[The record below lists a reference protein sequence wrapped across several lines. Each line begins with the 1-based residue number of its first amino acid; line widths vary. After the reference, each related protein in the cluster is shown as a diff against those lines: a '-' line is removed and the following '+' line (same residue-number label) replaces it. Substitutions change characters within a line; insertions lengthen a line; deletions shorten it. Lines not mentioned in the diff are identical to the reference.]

1 MSYFN
6 QCLPKVVSIRDGSG
20 CAITRATLQAMTPDE
35 FAALGDQ
42 EDLQRVYATA
52 TEAKMRGV
60 HQRFIDQL
68 LMGRLKYYGDKVN
81 RTNVAG
87 QVQSI
92 IQPFITMRQKSVVN
106 AGYFEIE
113 SGADVNGYR
122 RTITVKN
129 NSLFSQQ
136 SLVSL
141 ERYFVAGNT
150 VIVQHVGASGAA
162 YSAHFKIISAV
173 NADAG
178 GVSKATVTIEPS
190 TVLSATFAGYTAA
203 QKLPFQPTGGLVLL
217 GTNSISDYESWCNYG
232 AVDNTNSLL
241 HFWFQTSRMGHTFTK
256 EYLRALKAPNANEFF
271 KVFNTLPVKE
281 QLVQQSARF
290 NREWWTSVFWGQPDE
305 GQDPNSWQTS
315 GKLEEVK
322 DIVDGTC
329 TLEYKARAQGIENL
343 LGTCGRVI
351 DYAGAPLNL
360 DTLGEQLYQ
369 LKRHRESTSDTGEIV
384 DEVVLQV
391 DRQTAANIKQVF
403 AAWYKAKYGIQYTQE
418 IGKGPNETFAQSSGL
433 TVNSYD
439 FDDFA
444 VRLTVIS
451 DPTLYDMLAATPTAH
466 KGASRYALAID
477 YSDIDIGIIK
487 SRAKEN
493 QYPAP
498 NDVPSEF
505 KCVIERNERNYKLY
519 SQTWTVIA
527 PRTERHLI
535 LKNFANACPV
545 LTSGTC
551 TAYAG

>member
-6 QCLPKVVSIRDGSG
+6 QCLPKVVNIRDGSG
-20 CAITRATLQAMTPDE
+20 CSITRATLDAMTPDQ

-60 HQRFIDQL
+60 HQRFIDSL

-81 RTNVAG
+81 KVNVAG
-87 QVQSI
+87 YAQSI
-92 IQPFITMRQKSVVN
+92 IQPFITMRQRTVVN

-113 SGADVNGYR
+113 SGADVNGFR

-129 NSLFSQQ
+129 NALFSQQ
-136 SLVSL
+136 NLMAL
-141 ERYFVAGNT
+141 ERYFVPGNT

-178 GVSKATVTIEPS
+178 GVYKATITIEPS
-190 TVLSATFAGYTAA
+190 TVLSATFAGYTSA

-232 AVDNTNSLL
+232 AVDNNLNL
-241 HFWFQTSRMGHTFTK
+241 IHFWFQTSRMGHTFTK
-256 EYLRALKAPNANEFF
+256 EYLKALKAPNANEFF
-271 KVFNTLPVKE
+271 KVFNTLPIKD

-322 DIVDGTC
+322 DIVDNTC
-329 TLEYKARAQGIENL
+329 TLEYKARAEGIEYL
-343 LGTCGRVI
+343 LSRCGRVI
-351 DYAGAPLNL
+351 DYAGAPLNF

-369 LKRHRESTSDTGEIV
+369 LKRHREQTSDTGDIV

-391 DRQTAANIKQVF
+391 DRQTAANIKSVF

-466 KGASRYALAID
+466 KGASRYALALD

-493 QYPAP
+493 VYPSAS
-498 NDVPSEF
+498 DVPSEF

-527 PRTERHLI
+527 PRPERHLM

-545 LTSGTC
+545 LSSSGC
-551 TAYAG
+551 ALYEG

>member
-6 QCLPKVVSIRDGSG
+6 QCLPKVVNIRDGSG
-20 CAITRATLQAMTPDE
+20 CSITRATLNAMTPDE

-42 EDLQRVYATA
+42 EDLQRVYVNA

-60 HQRFIDQL
+60 NQSYIDSL
-68 LMGRLKYYGDKVN
+68 LMGRLKYYGDKVSKV
-81 RTNVAG
+81 NVANMA
-87 QVQSI
+87 QSI
-92 IQPFITMRQKSVVN
+92 IQPFITMRQDTVIN

-129 NSLFSQQ
+129 NGLFSQQ
-136 SLVSL
+136 ALVKL

-150 VIVQHVGASGAA
+150 VIVQHVGSSGAA
-162 YSAHFKIISAV
+162 FSAHFKIISAV

-178 GVSKATVTIEPS
+178 GVSKATITIEPS
-190 TVLSATFAGYTAA
+190 TVTSTTFAGYTAG
-203 QKLPFQPTGGLVLL
+203 QKAPFQPEGGLVLL

-232 AVDNTNSLL
+232 AVDNGMNLL

-256 EYLRALKAPNANEFF
+256 EYLKALKAPNANEFF
-271 KVFNTLPVKE
+271 KVFNTLPIKQ

-290 NREWWTSVFWGQPDE
+290 QGEWWTSVFWGQPDE

-322 DIVDGTC
+322 DIVDNTC
-329 TLEYKARAQGIENL
+329 TLEYKARAEGIEYL
-343 LGTCGRVI
+343 LSRCGRVI
-351 DYAGAPLNL
+351 DYAGQPLNL

-369 LKRHRESTSDTGEIV
+369 VKRHRQQTSLTGDIV
-384 DEVVLQV
+384 DEVVIQC
-391 DRQTAANIKQVF
+391 DRQTASNIKSVF

-418 IGKGPNETFAQSSGL
+418 IGKGPNEQFAQSSGL

-451 DPTLYDMLAATPTAH
+451 DPTLYDMLGATPTAH
-466 KGASRYALAID
+466 KGASRYALLLD

-498 NDVPSEF
+498 GDVPSEF

-519 SQTWTVIA
+519 SQTWTVIV
-527 PRTERHLI
+527 PRPERHLI
-535 LKNFANACPV
+535 LKNFSSACPTLSQNSCSV
-545 LTSGTC
+545 YEG
-551 TAYAG
+551 

>member
-6 QCLPKVVSIRDGSG
+6 QCLPKVVNIRDGSG
-20 CAITRATLQAMTPDE
+20 CSITRATLNAMTPDE

-42 EDLQRVYATA
+42 EDLQRVYVNA

-60 HQRFIDQL
+60 NQSYIDSL
-68 LMGRLKYYGDKVN
+68 LMGRLKYYGDKVSKV
-81 RTNVAG
+81 NVANMA
-87 QVQSI
+87 QSI
-92 IQPFITMRQKSVVN
+92 IQPFITMRQDTVIN

-129 NSLFSQQ
+129 NGLFSQQ
-136 SLVSL
+136 ALVKL
-141 ERYFVAGNT
+141 ERYFIAGNT
-150 VIVQHVGASGAA
+150 VIVQHVGSSGAA
-162 YSAHFKIISAV
+162 FSAHFKIISAV

-178 GVSKATVTIEPS
+178 GVSKATITIEPS
-190 TVLSATFAGYTAA
+190 TVTSTTFAGYTAG
-203 QKLPFQPTGGLVLL
+203 QKAPFQPEGGLVLL

-232 AVDNTNSLL
+232 AVDNGMNLL

-256 EYLRALKAPNANEFF
+256 EYLKALKAPNANEFF
-271 KVFNTLPVKE
+271 KVFNTLPIKQ
-281 QLVQQSARF
+281 QLVQQSSRF
-290 NREWWTSVFWGQPDE
+290 QGEWWTSVFWGQPDE

-322 DIVDGTC
+322 DIVDNTC
-329 TLEYKARAQGIENL
+329 TLEYKARAEGIEYL
-343 LGTCGRVI
+343 LSRCGRVI
-351 DYAGAPLNL
+351 DYAGQPLNL

-369 LKRHRESTSDTGEIV
+369 LKRHRQQTSLTGDIV
-384 DEVVLQV
+384 DEVVIQC
-391 DRQTAANIKQVF
+391 DRQTASNIKSVF

-418 IGKGPNETFAQSSGL
+418 IGKGPNEQFAQSSGL

-451 DPTLYDMLAATPTAH
+451 DPTLYDMLGATPTAH
-466 KGASRYALAID
+466 KGASRYALLLD

-498 NDVPSEF
+498 GDVPSEF

-527 PRTERHLI
+527 PRPERHLI
-535 LKNFANACPV
+535 LKNFSSACPQLSTNACSV
-545 LTSGTC
+545 YEG
-551 TAYAG
+551 